1 MIDLGTG
8 NNNKI
13 NWPLQ
18 DKQEFIDIVEVVYR
32 CSVCATRVCVCW
44 CVCSFP
50 GALRVLLLAKA
61 AAMLPGDEMRRMC
74 CRTEGRG
81 KDGVSWCLQKIIQP
95 STSTETLAR
104 RPSRQ
109 ENRCCG
115 ARVQQR
121 WCWWCGLQRRD
132 TTEAGSER
140 GASSP
145 SQPVLRAPFV
155 APSGNGVPELIS
167 SLVVGTSTRVPSVI
181 NRAHGVHW
189 QLSAWTQAHFLPD
202 HVGNDR

>member
-1 MIDLGTG
+1 MSRSCTG
-8 NNNKI
+8 A
-13 NWPLQ
+13 PCVQ
-18 DKQEFIDIVEVVYR
+18 RE
-32 CSVCATRVCVCW
+32 CVCAG
-44 CVCSFP
+44 VCSFP
-50 GALRVLLLAKA
+50 GALRVLLLAEA